1 MDEPKPRAPLPPTFS
16 SSSRS
21 IDDATTLPVGGE
33 IPTTHASPSGLQ
45 ETVRAI
51 QLHHA
56 YLVVET
62 NDGMLLVDQ
71 HALHERI
78 LYEQLR
84 HRVAT
89 GSWEVQELLVPEP
102 VDLTPLQAA
111 LLIEQRDVLADT
123 GLVIEEFGDR
133 SVLLRGY
140 PAMLRRL
147 RPAELL
153 RSIADR
159 LEETGKPPSRDEL
172 LEEVL
177 HMTACKAAVKAG
189 DPLTPEEIDALVRQ
203 RHLVDDSHH
212 CPHGRPTILRFTL
225 NDLERQFLRK

>member
-1 MDEPKPRAPLPPTFS
+1 
-16 SSSRS
+16 
-21 IDDATTLPVGGE
+21 
-33 IPTTHASPSGLQ
+33 
-45 ETVRAI
+45 
-51 QLHHA
+51 
-56 YLVVET
+56 
-62 NDGMLLVDQ
+62 
-71 HALHERI
+71 
-78 LYEQLR
+78 
-84 HRVAT
+84 
-89 GSWEVQELLVPEP
+89 
-102 VDLTPLQAA
+102 LQAA